1 MAIRTFCL
9 SSCAPFQKDLWS
21 CCMEFMF
28 DQHMFI
34 SFWWLINVTISKE
47 SFLSWI
53 SFFLFFFSWKTC
65 EQTVLDLMTLDF
77 AWVQSNTMMKP
88 CHVVQRAYGAEVRCS
103 VAHSGLCNP
112 CWYRIAHNQ
121 AWDVWVLDLVS
132 IE

>member
-1 MAIRTFCL
+1 MSVLLRTVSERSL
-9 SSCAPFQKDLWS
+9 ELLHGVHVWS
-21 CCMEFMF
+21 TYVY
-28 DQHMFI
+28 FI
-34 SFWWLINVTISKE
+34 LMINQCHYLKRKL
-47 SFLSWI
+47 SFLD
-53 SFFLFFFSWKTC
+53 FFVFYFFFSWKTC